1 MITPEISNTVMAVF
15 VTFFNS
21 LGIAW
26 VHRRTF
32 CGTSYSQDFAHTLVI
47 TSVVTSVL
55 IGVISSR
62 AGIGLAMFAAFAM
75 IRFPR
80 SLGQSS
86 DLAYGFFA
94 IAVAMVAG
102 TGNPG
107 TAVLITAVAS
117 GILLLLHRRDAFAPQ
132 QASHLLTLSFAS
144 DVDFEAILAPVF
156 DEHTEQRRL
165 LRQVASPDGSRTEL
179 RYGLQLKTEVGIAR
193 FIEALH
199 LVCGNQRLSL
209 VPTGQELDR
218 QDG

>member
-1 MITPEISNTVMAVF
+1 MIPPDLAATVFAVA
-15 VTFFNS
+15 VTFLLS
-21 LGIAW
+21 IAIAW
-26 VHRRTF
+26 VHRRTYR
-32 CGTSYSQDFAHTLVI
+32 GTAYSQDFAHTLVI
-47 TSVVTSVL
+47 TSVVTTVL

-62 AGIGLAMFAAFAM
+62 AGIGIAMFAAFAM

-107 TAVLITAVAS
+107 TAVLITAVAC

-132 QASHLLTLSFAS
+132 QASHLLTLSLAS

-179 RYGLQLKTEVGIAR
+179 RFGLQLKPEVGIAR

-218 QDG
+218 QD